1 MDLHT
6 GDGGGRG
13 VELMFL
19 LQNDAV
25 LVAVYLFTFPH
36 FIQHVLLE
44 HYQVLE
50 PDLGIG
56 PDPVELTV

>member
-1 MDLHT
+1 
-6 GDGGGRG
+6 
-13 VELMFL
+13 MFL